1 MTDAGAIGVVVVVAA
16 VSVVVVAVAL
26 WAGWVTLSVV
36 LRLATDGGSA
46 ALWQASFGDVRHAVE
61 ILTWSWAGRSVDAPS
76 GVPESAV
83 GADIVVVMLHGTAA
97 DGTCMRR
104 WAEAVRDVG
113 IEAPVVSPD
122 HGRFLRDPAI
132 HGERIVRFVRRV
144 IELAPQAR
152 LVMVAHS
159 MGGVALR
166 HALLQADDIRQ
177 RVIGAVTVATPHQ
190 GTALAARFP
199 MGPLRSLAWQSPTL
213 QSLPVLEA
221 LVPRVRSFASD
232 VDVIVY
238 PPATCE
244 AGVHEL
250 IVGVGHAA
258 LLTDAAVARRVG
270 EAVKAIIVDAG
281 RLPC

>member
-1 MTDAGAIGVVVVVAA
+1 MNVAVIAVVVVV
-16 VSVVVVAVAL
+16 SLVVALVAL
-26 WAGWVTLSVV
+26 WAAWVTVSVLFRV
-36 LRLATDGGSA
+36 ATDGGSA
-46 ALWQASFGDVRHAVE
+46 NVWAASFGDVRHAAEV
-61 ILTWSWAGRSVDAPS
+61 IGWSLAGRIPHAPS
-76 GVPESAV
+76 DAPESATGV
-83 GADIVVVMLHGTAA
+83 DVVVVMLHGTAA

-113 IEAPVVSPD
+113 VEAPVISPD
-122 HGRFLRDPAI
+122 HGMWLRDPAV
-132 HGERIVRFVRRV
+132 HGARIVTFVRRV
-144 IELAPQAR
+144 IAVAPQAR

-166 HALLQADDIRQ
+166 YALAEADDIRE

-190 GTALAARFP
+190 GTALAARLP
-199 MGPLRSLAWQSPTL
+199 LGPLAVLAWQSHHL
-213 QSLPVLEA
+213 QSLPPLEA

-238 PPATCE
+238 PPETCA
-244 AGVHEL
+244 AGDHEL

-281 RLPC
+281 RVP

>member
-1 MTDAGAIGVVVVVAA
+1 MNVAVTAVVIVVAIIIVVVTLWAA
-16 VSVVVVAVAL
+16 WVTVSVL
-26 WAGWVTLSVV
+26 F
-36 LRLATDGGSA
+36 RLATDGGSA
-46 ALWQASFGDVRHAVE
+46 NVWLASFGDVRHALEV
-61 ILTWSWAGRSVDAPS
+61 ISWSVAGRKPHAPS
-76 GVPESAV
+76 GAPESAAGV
-83 GADIVVVMLHGTAA
+83 DVVVIMLHGTAA

-104 WAEAVRDVG
+104 WAEAVREVG
-113 IEAPVVSPD
+113 VEAPVISPD
-122 HGRFLRDPAI
+122 HGMWLRDPAV
-132 HGERIVRFVRRV
+132 HGARIVAFVRRV
-144 IELAPQAR
+144 IEVAPRAR

-166 HALLQADDIRQ
+166 YALVEADDIRE

-199 MGPLRSLAWQSPTL
+199 LGPLGVLAWQSRSLQTL
-213 QSLPVLEA
+213 PNLEA

-238 PPATCE
+238 PPDTCA
-244 AGVHEL
+244 AGDHEL

-281 RLPC
+281 RVP